1 MDNSC
6 QKETDIQNISGA
18 IAIISG
24 KWKPAILLYLAYMG
38 TSRFSTIKR
47 HIRGIT
53 QKMLTAQLRELEK
66 DGLISRTIY
75 PEVPP
80 RVEYALTD
88 YGKTLQ
94 PVLSA
99 MRAWGESHLARKQQE
114 D

>member
-6 QKETDIQNISGA
+6 QKEIDIQNVNEA

-24 KWKPAILLYLAYMG
+24 KWKPAILIYLSYMG
-38 TSRFSTIKR
+38 ASRFSTIKR
-47 HIRGIT
+47 QIHGIT
-53 QKMLTAQLRELEK
+53 QKMLTAQLRELES

-75 PEVPP
+75 PEIPP

-88 YGKTLQ
+88 YGQTLQ

-99 MRAWGESHLARKQQE
+99 MRLWGESHIAHKLQ
-114 D
+114 